1 MKTTS
6 LPISLWAK
14 TQSFLFPTRSSLV
27 KEPEAVASAAAFPS
41 AAKRELTPPGPACQQ
56 LFFEPRNFF
65 FGARREDFSPAQK
78 RELIPTP
85 SRCQPLSSAFF
96 KKLVRPA
103 VPASRP
109 CPAQRDIPS
118 RSGENGLCTST
129 PPLSTTFYF
138 FSDFFL
144 HPRQRPFDV
153 WCLIRGYHMLSLI
166 TCRQLPSGVFT
177 VIALWKRPRARSA
190 RQRRVPE
197 QT

>member
-1 MKTTS
+1 M
-6 LPISLWAK
+6 PISLWAK

-56 LFFEPRNFF
+56 LFFRTPKFF
-65 FGARREDFSPAQK
+65 FGARREDFSPAQR

-177 VIALWKRPRARSA
+177 VIALWKRPRPRSA

>member
-1 MKTTS
+1 MLS
-6 LPISLWAK
+6 
-14 TQSFLFPTRSSLV
+14 
-27 KEPEAVASAAAFPS
+27 
-41 AAKRELTPPGPACQQ
+41 TPPAFNLSQNQTLQ
-56 LFFEPRNFF
+56 LKSLLPVPRPLGLNQLNSKLFSRFALHLSKNQRPLPQPLRFRQRRSGNLPRPVQLVNNFFFRTPKFF

-138 FSDFFL
+138 FSDFFAP
-144 HPRQRPFDV
+144 HSPF
-153 WCLIRGYHMLSLI
+153 
-166 TCRQLPSGVFT
+166 LPCFRSG
-177 VIALWKRPRARSA
+177 
-190 RQRRVPE
+190 
-197 QT
+197 

>member
-1 MKTTS
+1 MFSSHPLFRIFRVVLLFSYQVSLTS
-6 LPISLWAK
+6 YQVFAV
-14 TQSFLFPTRSSLV
+14 RSLV
-27 KEPEAVASAAAFPS
+27 RQRDIYYHTVKSLSTTFF
-41 AAKRELTPPGPACQQ
+41 RTPK
-56 LFFEPRNFF
+56 FF
-65 FGARREDFSPAQK
+65 FGARREDFSPAQE

-138 FSDFFL
+138 FSDFFA
-144 HPRQRPFDV
+144 PYSPF
-153 WCLIRGYHMLSLI
+153 
-166 TCRQLPSGVFT
+166 LPCFRSG
-177 VIALWKRPRARSA
+177 
-190 RQRRVPE
+190 
-197 QT
+197 

>member
-1 MKTTS
+1 M
-6 LPISLWAK
+6 PISLWAK

-56 LFFEPRNFF
+56 LFFEPRSFF

-177 VIALWKRPRARSA
+177 VIALWKRPRPRSA

>member
-1 MKTTS
+1 M
-6 LPISLWAK
+6 PISLWAK

-56 LFFEPRNFF
+56 LFFRTPKFF

-109 CPAQRDIPS
+109 LGLPGSARHSVPQRRERVMHLHAASVNDF
-118 RSGENGLCTST
+118 L
-129 PPLSTTFYF
+129 F

-144 HPRQRPFDV
+144 HPRQRPFGV

-177 VIALWKRPRARSA
+177 VIALWKRPRPRSA

>member
-56 LFFEPRNFF
+56 LFFRTPKFF

-85 SRCQPLSSAFF
+85 SRCQPLSSTFF

-103 VPASRP
+103 VPDLSALPGSARHSVPQRRKRFMHLHAASVN
-109 CPAQRDIPS
+109 DF
-118 RSGENGLCTST
+118 L
-129 PPLSTTFYF
+129 F
-138 FSDFFL
+138 FSDFFA
-144 HPRQRPFDV
+144 PRSPF
-153 WCLIRGYHMLSLI
+153 
-166 TCRQLPSGVFT
+166 LPCFRSG
-177 VIALWKRPRARSA
+177 
-190 RQRRVPE
+190 
-197 QT
+197 

>member
-1 MKTTS
+1 M
-6 LPISLWAK
+6 PISLWAK

-41 AAKRELTPPGPACQQ
+41 AAKRELTPLGPACQQ
-56 LFFEPRNFF
+56 LFFRTPKFFSERAARISPR
-65 FGARREDFSPAQK
+65 RRSGNLSRPLLAVNRFLLLFSKNLFAP
-78 RELIPTP
+78 P
-85 SRCQPLSSAFF
+85 C
-96 KKLVRPA
+96 
-103 VPASRP
+103 PASRP

-177 VIALWKRPRARSA
+177 VIALWKRPRPRSA

>member
-1 MKTTS
+1 M
-6 LPISLWAK
+6 PISLWAK

-27 KEPEAVASAAAFPS
+27 KEPEAFASAAAFPS

-56 LFFEPRNFF
+56 LFFSNPEVF
-65 FGARREDFSPAQK
+65 FGARREGFSPAQK

-103 VPASRP
+103 VPGLSA

-177 VIALWKRPRARSA
+177 VIALWKRPRPRSA

>member
-56 LFFEPRNFF
+56 LFFRTPKFF

-103 VPASRP
+103 VPGLSALPGSARHSVPQRRKRFMHLHAASVN
-109 CPAQRDIPS
+109 DF
-118 RSGENGLCTST
+118 L
-129 PPLSTTFYF
+129 F
-138 FSDFFL
+138 FSDFFCPTL
-144 HPRQRPFDV
+144 PVSTVF
-153 WCLIRGYHMLSLI
+153 SL
-166 TCRQLPSGVFT
+166 RLESKFF
-177 VIALWKRPRARSA
+177 
-190 RQRRVPE
+190 
-197 QT
+197 

>member
-41 AAKRELTPPGPACQQ
+41 AAKWELTPPGPACQQ
-56 LFFEPRNFF
+56 LFFRTPKFFSERAARISPR
-65 FGARREDFSPAQK
+65 RRSGNLSRPLLAVNRFLLLFSKNLFAP
-78 RELIPTP
+78 P
-85 SRCQPLSSAFF
+85 C
-96 KKLVRPA
+96 
-103 VPASRP
+103 PASRP

-138 FSDFFL
+138 FLIFL
-144 HPRQRPFDV
+144 PHDPRFYR
-153 WCLIRGYHMLSLI
+153 
-166 TCRQLPSGVFT
+166 VFAP
-177 VIALWKRPRARSA
+177 VRIQIFLKRF
-190 RQRRVPE
+190 
-197 QT
+197 

>member
-1 MKTTS
+1 M
-6 LPISLWAK
+6 PISLWAK

-27 KEPEAVASAAAFPS
+27 KEPEALASAAAFPS

-56 LFFEPRNFF
+56 LFFRTPKFF

-109 CPAQRDIPS
+109 CPAQQDIPS

-177 VIALWKRPRARSA
+177 VIALWKRPRPRSA

>member
-1 MKTTS
+1 M
-6 LPISLWAK
+6 PISLWAK

-56 LFFEPRNFF
+56 LFFRTPKFFSERAARIFPRRRSGNLSRPPLAVNRFLLLFSKNFF
-65 FGARREDFSPAQK
+65 AP
-78 RELIPTP
+78 PY
-85 SRCQPLSSAFF
+85 
-96 KKLVRPA
+96 
-103 VPASRP
+103 PASRP

-177 VIALWKRPRARSA
+177 VIALWKRPRPRSA

>member
-1 MKTTS
+1 M
-6 LPISLWAK
+6 PISLWAK

-56 LFFEPRNFF
+56 LFFRTPKFF

-96 KKLVRPA
+96 KKLLRPA

-177 VIALWKRPRARSA
+177 VIALWKRPRPRSA

>member
-1 MKTTS
+1 M
-6 LPISLWAK
+6 PISLWAK

-27 KEPEAVASAAAFPS
+27 KEPEALASAAAFPS
-41 AAKRELTPPGPACQQ
+41 AAKPGTYPARSSLSTTFFRTPK
-56 LFFEPRNFF
+56 FF
-65 FGARREDFSPAQK
+65 FGARREGFSPAQK

-177 VIALWKRPRARSA
+177 VIALWKRPRPRSA

>member
-1 MKTTS
+1 M
-6 LPISLWAK
+6 PISLWAK

-27 KEPEAVASAAAFPS
+27 KEPEALASAAAFPS

-56 LFFEPRNFF
+56 LFFRTPKFF
-65 FGARREDFSPAQK
+65 S
-78 RELIPTP
+78 ELIPTP

-177 VIALWKRPRARSA
+177 VIALWKRPRPRSA

>member
-1 MKTTS
+1 M
-6 LPISLWAK
+6 
-14 TQSFLFPTRSSLV
+14 LFALSCVSEIYIITLR
-27 KEPEAVASAAAFPS
+27 
-41 AAKRELTPPGPACQQ
+41 RACQQ
-56 LFFEPRNFF
+56 LFFRTPKFF

-96 KKLVRPA
+96 KKLLRPA
-103 VPASRP
+103 VPGLSALPGSARHSVPQRRERVMHLHAASVN
-109 CPAQRDIPS
+109 DF
-118 RSGENGLCTST
+118 L
-129 PPLSTTFYF
+129 F

-177 VIALWKRPRARSA
+177 VIALWKRPRPRSA

>member
-1 MKTTS
+1 MSTTFFS
-6 LPISLWAK
+6 N
-14 TQSFLFPTRSSLV
+14 
-27 KEPEAVASAAAFPS
+27 PEV
-41 AAKRELTPPGPACQQ
+41 
-56 LFFEPRNFF
+56 F

-138 FSDFFL
+138 FLIFL
-144 HPRQRPFDV
+144 PHTPRFYRVFAPVRAPKNCYLEIPPQEYPALPPKGRFIGSGNEKAPRKSGGG
-153 WCLIRGYHMLSLI
+153 LSKHSGIRQVTGYG
-166 TCRQLPSGVFT
+166 LPR
-177 VIALWKRPRARSA
+177 LCC
-190 RQRRVPE
+190 
-197 QT
+197 

>member
-1 MKTTS
+1 M
-6 LPISLWAK
+6 PISLWAK

-56 LFFEPRNFF
+56 LFFR
-65 FGARREDFSPAQK
+65 
-78 RELIPTP
+78 TP
-85 SRCQPLSSAFF
+85 SFFSERAARISPRRRSGNLSRPL
-96 KKLVRPA
+96 LA
-103 VPASRP
+103 VNRFLLLFSKNLFAPPCPASRP

-177 VIALWKRPRARSA
+177 VIALWKRPRPRSA